1 MFFDTET
8 WQVLDAEQQGDVVQ
22 TADVNVAGTQ
32 VNADVNEEIPP
43 EPNFFQST
51 GFMIIMMVVLVGAFY
66 LFAIRPQRKKDKA
79 TQQMRSSIT
88 VGDEIVTIGGII
100 GRVVSIK
107 DETYVVET
115 GSEKNKM
122 RVKKWAIQERIT
134 VKEDSQ

>member
-1 MFFDTET
+1 VFFDTET